1 MFNFF
6 ILFLSII
13 FWENNV
19 VFVIILAYGDFV
31 LYIFFLKGD
40 FLLINVRLVNLVWN
54 FSILVLNICFKLLSI
69 IAW

>member
-31 LYIFFLKGD
+31 PYIFFLRGD

-54 FSILVLNICFKLLSI
+54 FIILVLNICFKLLSI